1 MINNK
6 LVKAI
11 EDYILEDVDR
21 EETINELRR
30 YKKEFPMEKD
40 YNWYMYGNILPYYSQ
55 IRDFYLKNGC
65 TPSEDNSIL
74 EGHFK
79 LHVRKAIDNILKENV
94 V

>member
-11 EDYILEDVDR
+11 EDYILEDVYR
-21 EETINELRR
+21 EETINELRH
-30 YKKEFPMEKD
+30 YKKAFPREKD

-55 IRDFYLKNGC
+55 IRDFYLKNGF
-65 TPSEDNSIL
+65 TPSENNEIL
-74 EGHFK
+74 LEHFK
-79 LHVRKAIDNILKENV
+79 LHIRKAIDNILAENV